1 MTVEGDD
8 SLDLSEFSLADH
20 AGVLLDGIGDVMM
33 LKAHREALQGR
44 AKKCRGGKSATM
56 MYSYAFT
63 LCRRAMVATFD
74 LSAHNLHML
83 STDHWLSDA
92 RNVVVLRLAE
102 PSWVTECDT
111 PVQAPTP
118 MAAWTVSQV
127 VHWLE
132 SSDMAGPASILQ
144 MQGVSG
150 EDLLGFATAAH
161 FSRDVGLSMFAA
173 SKVLRLR
180 DQHLV
185 KP

>member
-1 MTVEGDD
+1 M
-8 SLDLSEFSLADH
+8 
-20 AGVLLDGIGDVMM
+20 
-33 LKAHREALQGR
+33 
-44 AKKCRGGKSATM
+44 
-56 MYSYAFT
+56 
-63 LCRRAMVATFD
+63 
-74 LSAHNLHML
+74 
-83 STDHWLSDA
+83 
-92 RNVVVLRLAE
+92 LRLAE

>member
-1 MTVEGDD
+1 MFPESTVRTR
-8 SLDLSEFSLADH
+8 
-20 AGVLLDGIGDVMM
+20 V
-33 LKAHREALQGR
+33 
-44 AKKCRGGKSATM
+44 
-56 MYSYAFT
+56 
-63 LCRRAMVATFD
+63 VATFD

-161 FSRDVGLSMFAA
+161 FPAMSV
-173 SKVLRLR
+173 
-180 DQHLV
+180 
-185 KP
+185 

>member
-1 MTVEGDD
+1 M
-8 SLDLSEFSLADH
+8 SP
-20 AGVLLDGIGDVMM
+20 
-33 LKAHREALQGR
+33 ALQE
-44 AKKCRGGKSATM
+44 
-56 MYSYAFT
+56 
-63 LCRRAMVATFD
+63 LCFFY
-74 LSAHNLHML
+74 
-83 STDHWLSDA
+83 
-92 RNVVVLRLAE
+92 RNPPPDSGVK
-102 PSWVTECDT
+102 PQPYECDT
-111 PVQAPTP
+111 PAQAPTP

>member
-1 MTVEGDD
+1 
-8 SLDLSEFSLADH
+8 
-20 AGVLLDGIGDVMM
+20 
-33 LKAHREALQGR
+33 
-44 AKKCRGGKSATM
+44 
-56 MYSYAFT
+56 
-63 LCRRAMVATFD
+63 MVATFD
-74 LSAHNLHML
+74 LSARNLHML

-150 EDLLGFATAAH
+150 EDLLGFATATH
-161 FSRDVGLSMFAA
+161 FPAMSV
-173 SKVLRLR
+173 
-180 DQHLV
+180 
-185 KP
+185 

>member
-1 MTVEGDD
+1 M
-8 SLDLSEFSLADH
+8 
-20 AGVLLDGIGDVMM
+20 
-33 LKAHREALQGR
+33 
-44 AKKCRGGKSATM
+44 
-56 MYSYAFT
+56 
-63 LCRRAMVATFD
+63 
-74 LSAHNLHML
+74 
-83 STDHWLSDA
+83 
-92 RNVVVLRLAE
+92 LRLAE

-132 SSDMAGPASILQ
+132 SSDMAGPGSILQ
-144 MQGVSG
+144 A
-150 EDLLGFATAAH
+150 EH
-161 FSRDVGLSMFAA
+161 FSHDVGLSMFAA